1 MKAFKK
7 IMTTVLA
14 ASMVVGMACSVFA
27 KDTASPT
34 GTPVPTTTVTPTKTP
49 TKKPTATPKP
59 TATVVP
65 RSGGTAVAGR
75 TTSTTASTGSGGYV
89 IEPLGTNSKRTD
101 SWTDHVPAAD
111 QAAIKAKTVDEFIAA
126 LGSSTAAGKDSVIS
140 AVNGLQFLAYF
151 FDCYPTG
158 SASKTNATVTMNVPG
173 ISKYEAADI
182 AVIHFSETRGVW
194 ETLNF
199 AKGKGDQ
206 IAVSF
211 KDFSPTAILVRDSN
225 PVTPVTV
232 TSAVAPKTGVA
243 STWAVYAV
251 IAMVLAAAAV
261 LVYRRKRA

>member
-7 IMTTVLA
+7 LMTTVVA
-14 ASMVVGMACSVFA
+14 MSMVVGMACSAFA
-27 KDTASPT
+27 AGSPT
-34 GTPVPTTTVTPTKTP
+34 KAPTKTP
-49 TKKPTATPKP
+49 TKAPTKA
-59 TATVVP
+59 ATVAPGRTTV
-65 RSGGTAVAGR
+65 SGGTAAR
-75 TTSTTASTGSGGYV
+75 TTAASSGGYV

-111 QAAIKAKTVDEFIAA
+111 QTAIKAQSVDEFISA

-140 AVNGLQFLAYF
+140 AATGLQFLAYF

-158 SASKTNATVTMNVPG
+158 TAAKTNATVTMNVPG
-173 ISKYEAADI
+173 ISKYDAADI
-182 AVIHFSETRGVW
+182 AVLHFSEARGVW

-199 AKGKGDQ
+199 AKGQGDQ
-206 IAVSF
+206 LAVSY

-243 STWAVYAV
+243 STWTVYAV